1 MQGIQTLQFNR
12 LLHKRSNRHVQQ
24 VYTALLLLQRA
35 GVRIVIPVTQCK
47 NSAGRGKGE
56 VQSPWHGHR
65 LPDGELLVIAA
76 LLILEDTLIA
86 SGRPQ
91 QRHTALL
98 VRAVPGNAVLDDNST
113 LWRVIAGHQAV
124 TCTTAWLPEP
134 IPDWLDCS
142 SMPLAHET
150 TRSSGCDRFAC
161 INTYTHSHVPPLMT
175 RITSD
180 CALLLH
186 QSHMPYYSQV
196 VHQTASKQCNS
207 KIELGQ
213 SRIAFVVCS
222 VETHSKCIHTDQGR
236 HSLEGARAARCLPPP
251 GSYP

>member
-1 MQGIQTLQFNR
+1 M
-12 LLHKRSNRHVQQ
+12 
-24 VYTALLLLQRA
+24 LLLQRA

-56 VQSPWHGHR
+56 VQSPWHGHG

-76 LLILEDTLIA
+76 LLVLEDTLIA

-134 IPDWLDCS
+134 SQTGWT
-142 SMPLAHET
+142 AA
-150 TRSSGCDRFAC
+150 AC
-161 INTYTHSHVPPLMT
+161 LWHMKQPEVQVATGLVASTLV
-175 RITSD
+175 RIHMS
-180 CALLLH
+180 LH
-186 QSHMPYYSQV
+186 
-196 VHQTASKQCNS
+196 
-207 KIELGQ
+207 
-213 SRIAFVVCS
+213 
-222 VETHSKCIHTDQGR
+222 
-236 HSLEGARAARCLPPP
+236 
-251 GSYP
+251 